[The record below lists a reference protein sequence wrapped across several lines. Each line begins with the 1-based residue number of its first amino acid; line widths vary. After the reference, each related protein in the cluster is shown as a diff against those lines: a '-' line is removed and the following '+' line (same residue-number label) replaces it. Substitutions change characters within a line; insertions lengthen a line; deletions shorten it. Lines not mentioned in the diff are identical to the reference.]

1 MRKIIVLI
9 AVMAGLC
16 SCTDYLK
23 VEPSN
28 VLAVAN
34 YDDVKALLGGY
45 LRMYADPTSTTLQGT
60 VVPYQENDFWT
71 FLHLLTDD
79 VDSDK
84 YIQSSYGNNN
94 KTLFVNTLDW
104 KNSETPGIIWQT
116 LYLNIGFFNTILDE
130 LGRVDASREQA
141 DIVRCEAMVLRAW
154 HLFKL
159 LQYFSPYHSDK
170 LGIPANLD
178 AQLVGDYDARR
189 KSQKEVYGILI
200 DELTEVLECET
211 SPRETYNVFYD
222 KKIVN
227 ALLAEIYL
235 FKGGSGAGE
244 ITDYDHAIRHAQA
257 AMEGRK
263 LQSLSEYVH
272 FPVFPEKEGVKKDYP
287 QGLLYDN
294 RSDRVLQ
301 NICGMLP
308 YVKMAAAESLVKMY
322 DEKDVRKENF
332 FDESG
337 NILKYA
343 NVNPIGS
350 YLQFTVYTF
359 FSYAEMHLIVA
370 ESYARK
376 GDAQAKK
383 WLEDFQRCRIC
394 DYDGYKGNDVL
405 QEILNERRREFC
417 FEYDMR
423 WCDLIRTQE
432 GWTRN
437 SYGDEEEATY
447 TLEDGDY
454 RFCMPIPLNEEL
466 QYNDIEQ
473 NPGWGFLMD

>member
-1 MRKIIVLI
+1 MLLESRQISY
-9 AVMAGLC
+9 AVRQWC
-16 SCTDYLK
+16 C
-23 VEPSN
+23 V
-28 VLAVAN
+28 
-34 YDDVKALLGGY
+34 
-45 LRMYADPTSTTLQGT
+45 
-60 VVPYQENDFWT
+60 
-71 FLHLLTDD
+71 
-79 VDSDK
+79 
-84 YIQSSYGNNN
+84 
-94 KTLFVNTLDW
+94 
-104 KNSETPGIIWQT
+104 
-116 LYLNIGFFNTILDE
+116 
-130 LGRVDASREQA
+130 
-141 DIVRCEAMVLRAW
+141 
-154 HLFKL
+154 
-159 LQYFSPYHSDK
+159 
-170 LGIPANLD
+170 LGIYSNSYNISLPTTRTNWGFRSILD

-432 GWTRN
+432 GWTAIRM
-437 SYGDEEEATY
+437 EM
-447 TLEDGDY
+447 
-454 RFCMPIPLNEEL
+454 RRRQPIRWRTVTIVSVCRYL
-466 QYNDIEQ
+466 
-473 NPGWGFLMD
+473 